1 MYTDADRESAI
12 AEARAFHCHLCGFP
26 DQEKHSS
33 QDKQAPTVSNGI
45 PLTALDSDMLVL
57 IMDAL
62 DARSLSA
69 LVRTCKTFVQLAT
82 WYGLWVRRELVCF
95 QSKVGFSE
103 DVLGFGL
110 TIEGPAP
117 NPRGLGSAYNNQG
130 RGGYHNQGAQ
140 WHGGYNGPQDG
151 GNYYPPQYAG
161 NHGRG
166 GHHAAHNN
174 PHQRR
179 ASGPQSAK
187 GPVKWKGAMQ
197 MDYISNTAF
206 FDLGVRKGVWNE
218 G

>member
-1 MYTDADRESAI
+1 MSTDAHRERAI
-12 AEARAFHCHLCGFP
+12 AEARAFHCHMCGFP
-26 DQEKHSS
+26 DHDKHSS
-33 QDKQAPTVSNGI
+33 QDKQAPSLANGI
-45 PLTALDSDMLVL
+45 PLTALDSDVLVL

-62 DARSLSA
+62 EARSLSA

-82 WYGLWVRRELVCF
+82 RYGLWVRRELVCF

-110 TIEGPAP
+110 TIEGSAP
-117 NPRGLGSAYNNQG
+117 NLRGPGSAY
-130 RGGYHNQGAQ
+130 GGNQGAQ
-140 WHGGYNGPQDG
+140 WHGGYNAPQYG

-166 GHHAAHNN
+166 GHQATFYN

-179 ASGPQSAK
+179 PSGSQSAK

-197 MDYISNTAF
+197 MDYISSTAF